1 MKEFDVDEKLTGT
14 QKVKLLAARQD
25 SEAFEAWS
33 EKAEPRVRAKLAQLN
48 DDEVRKETQNMTSP
62 EQQSKLSI
70 EDHRSILV
78 DMLLLEAWKSE
89 QRRREA
95 T

>member
-1 MKEFDVDEKLTGT
+1 MKEFDVDEKLDDT
-14 QKVKLLAARQD
+14 QKAKLEVARQH

-33 EKAEPRVRAKLAQLN
+33 EKAEPRVRAKLAQLS
-48 DDEVRKETQNMTSP
+48 DDEVRKETRNMTSP
-62 EQQSKLSI
+62 EQQSRLSI

-78 DMLLLEAWKSE
+78 DMLLLQAWQGE